1 VVYNHCLFCFYHYLF
16 NVKIIPFIYLCYMSR
31 FERIYGIKFPMTIN
45 NEKGLY
51 IDIDE
56 TLLDKVESQILHVI
70 LTPKK
75 QRIMKPDFGTNLIK
89 YIFEPSDDIT
99 YDGIRNEV
107 SDAINKYVS
116 NVTLNN
122 MEVFNDEADDHSYI
136 LKIEYSV
143 ITGNEKE
150 DKVIA
155 VKL

>member
-1 VVYNHCLFCFYHYLF
+1 
-16 NVKIIPFIYLCYMSR
+16 
-31 FERIYGIKFPMTIN
+31 MTIN

-122 MEVFNDEADDHSYI
+122 MEVFNDQADDHSYI